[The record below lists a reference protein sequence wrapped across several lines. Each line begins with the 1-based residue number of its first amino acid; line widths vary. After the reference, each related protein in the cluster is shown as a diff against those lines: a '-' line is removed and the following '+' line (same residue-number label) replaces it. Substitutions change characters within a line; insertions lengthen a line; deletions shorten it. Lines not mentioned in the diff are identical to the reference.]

1 MIRVDE
7 VVRQEA
13 VSVLLIRVQE
23 NSIMLWF
30 ANAVL
35 MRV

>member
-23 NSIMLWF
+23 NS
-30 ANAVL
+30 NAAV
-35 MRV
+35 R